1 MKIRFKKKTRFYCVP
16 YKKTGIIIC
25 LPHVNNTF
33 EVEGMLLFPVSVV
46 HLLSSRHFDFIIY
59 YYTGQIN
66 LKLLTHIFSS
76 RL

>member
-1 MKIRFKKKTRFYCVP
+1 MP

-46 HLLSSRHFDFIIY
+46 HLLSSRHFDFIRPGY
-59 YYTGQIN
+59 KSQAFDS
-66 LKLLTHIFSS
+66 KIFSAQDY
-76 RL
+76 LKMPI